1 MFLQCNNPLTKT
13 PKLENAMRIV
23 PEWVDLDNTIKSI
36 EKTFYS
42 GDQEA
47 TNEPQHQNLDDLSRD
62 IL

>member
-1 MFLQCNNPLTKT
+1 
-13 PKLENAMRIV
+13 MRIV

-47 TNEPQHQNLDDLSRD
+47 TNEPASSQHQNLDDLSRD

>member
-1 MFLQCNNPLTKT
+1 
-13 PKLENAMRIV
+13 MRIV